1 MNKTDNIVLEGAPVI
16 NVDIDVRKETLE
28 ESIYNSRKE
37 VEERYRNGEP
47 LITRNIQENT
57 WYYVNMA
64 YNEFPEFEF
73 YWDRNDYATIREDE
87 ISEFTPLFTEASS
100 VKGIIS
106 SRRAEDKMV
115 KTENNLQKVNK
126 KIEEIYEGMKDL
138 NIYKNTQY
146 GNIGSE
152 PLNLFAKYMSKETPA
167 LNGIYQRLDDKLSRV
182 KNCPDERPRVN
193 DVCDIMG
200 YLNLLLVNMG
210 VTKEDIEKFKD

>member
-1 MNKTDNIVLEGAPVI
+1 MS
-16 NVDIDVRKETLE
+16 DIREEAYKEALE
-28 ESIYNSRKE
+28 ESVYNSRKE

-47 LITRNIQENT
+47 LICSKKGVCD
-57 WYYVNMA
+57 W
-64 YNEFPEFEF
+64 F
-73 YWDRNDYATIREDE
+73 YWNYPYDDRSDFKFNWDMFDYKIIKEEETVCFKHA
-87 ISEFTPLFTEASS
+87 FLFELNKKD
-100 VKGIIS
+100 KGK
-106 SRRAEDKMV
+106 DKMV

-182 KNCPDERPRVN
+182 KNCPEERPRVN